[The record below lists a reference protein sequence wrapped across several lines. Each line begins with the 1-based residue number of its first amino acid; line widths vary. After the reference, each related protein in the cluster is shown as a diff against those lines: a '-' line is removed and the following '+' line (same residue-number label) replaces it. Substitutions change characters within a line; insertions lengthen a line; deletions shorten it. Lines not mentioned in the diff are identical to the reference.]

1 MTNQTRQKR
10 SQPQKRSPF
19 SKSSLLLMLL
29 VLGLGFIL
37 GYRTRTYMN
46 QIVVE
51 TTDAV
56 LKEGPGTE
64 FPQKSFLKKE
74 QRLTVYSRKNH
85 WLHVKTDNGK
95 TGWVADWMI
104 ADGYKNPI
112 EKLSDA
118 TIVIDAGHGGAD
130 SGALSIKNKMEKKR
144 IILASGSPRRKE
156 LLLQIGIV
164 PEIIVSHVE
173 EKITSDEPSVVVTP
187 FIITSD

>member
-10 SQPQKRSPF
+10 SHPQKRSPF

-74 QRLTVYSRKNH
+74 LKSLENMSRL
-85 WLHVKTDNGK
+85 
-95 TGWVADWMI
+95 M
-104 ADGYKNPI
+104 
-112 EKLSDA
+112 
-118 TIVIDAGHGGAD
+118 
-130 SGALSIKNKMEKKR
+130 
-144 IILASGSPRRKE
+144 
-156 LLLQIGIV
+156 
-164 PEIIVSHVE
+164 
-173 EKITSDEPSVVVTP
+173 
-187 FIITSD
+187 